1 LTPARK
7 RLIRVVALCA
17 LLAALVPLPG
27 NAARSDQPKTSTVPC
42 WVTLLN
48 DWYDGTIS
56 NIYPIGCYAQAI
68 KHLPPVSTI
77 YGSAKED
84 IIAARQA
91 AQLGKLPK
99 SHPVTTTTSG
109 SSSKGGLTGFLD
121 RLVPGNPNSFPT
133 PLLIL
138 GLLAILLILA
148 GVGGMLW
155 QRSHPRD
162 DDESDDGDTD
172 AGPPQLGPGD
182 SDAGPP
188 QLGP

>member
-1 LTPARK
+1 VNSVCK

-17 LLAALVPLPG
+17 ILAALAPLPVS
-27 NAARSDQPKTSTVPC
+27 AARAAQPTTTTVAC

-48 DWYDGTIS
+48 DLYDGTIS
-56 NIYPIGCYAQAI
+56 NIYPIHCYGEAI
-68 KHLPPVSTI
+68 SHLPPVAQI
-77 YGSAKED
+77 YGSAKDD
-84 IIAARQA
+84 IITARQFA
-91 AQLGKLPK
+91 LLGKLPPG
-99 SHPVTTTTSG
+99 HPVTTASS

-138 GLLAILLILA
+138 GLLAIVLILA

-162 DDESDDGDTD
+162 DDEGDDTS
-172 AGPPQLGPGD
+172 ATPRQLGP
-182 SDAGPP
+182 
-188 QLGP
+188 

>member
-1 LTPARK
+1 VNSVRK

-17 LLAALVPLPG
+17 ILAALAPLPVS
-27 NAARSDQPKTSTVPC
+27 AARAAQPTTTTVAC

-48 DWYDGTIS
+48 DLYDGAIS
-56 NIYPIGCYAQAI
+56 NIYPIHCYGEAI
-68 KHLPPVSTI
+68 SHLPPVAQI
-77 YGSAKED
+77 YGSAKDD

-91 AQLGKLPK
+91 ALLGKLPK
-99 SHPVTTTTSG
+99 AAVVAAASS

-138 GLLAILLILA
+138 GLLAIVLILA

-162 DDESDDGDTD
+162 DDGDDTNATD
-172 AGPPQLGPGD
+172 ATPRQLGP
-182 SDAGPP
+182 
-188 QLGP
+188 

>member
-1 LTPARK
+1 
-7 RLIRVVALCA
+7 
-17 LLAALVPLPG
+17 LAPLPVS
-27 NAARSDQPKTSTVPC
+27 AARAAQPTTTTVAC

-48 DWYDGTIS
+48 DLYDGTIS
-56 NIYPIGCYAQAI
+56 NIYPIHCYGEAI
-68 KHLPPVSTI
+68 SHLPPVAQI
-77 YGSAKED
+77 YGSAKDD

-91 AQLGKLPK
+91 ALLGKLPK
-99 SHPVTTTTSG
+99 AAVVAAASS

-138 GLLAILLILA
+138 GLLAIVLILA

-162 DDESDDGDTD
+162 DDVDVDDPQV
-172 AGPPQLGPGD
+172 GPPQLGP
-182 SDAGPP
+182 
-188 QLGP
+188 

>member
-1 LTPARK
+1 VNSVRK

-17 LLAALVPLPG
+17 ILAALAPLPVS
-27 NAARSDQPKTSTVPC
+27 AARAAQPTTKVAC

-48 DWYDGTIS
+48 DLYDGTIS
-56 NIYPIGCYAQAI
+56 NIYPIHCYGEAI
-68 KHLPPVSTI
+68 SHLPAVAQI
-77 YGSAKED
+77 YGSAKDD
-84 IIAARQA
+84 IITARQFA
-91 AQLGKLPK
+91 LLGKLPPGHAVAAA
-99 SHPVTTTTSG
+99 SS

-138 GLLAILLILA
+138 GLLAIVLILA

-162 DDESDDGDTD
+162 DDGDD
-172 AGPPQLGPGD
+172 AELGPPQLGP
-182 SDAGPP
+182 
-188 QLGP
+188 